1 MSQITISG
9 KVVAGQAMYQTET
22 FRKQTLIVEIV
33 NGRYTS
39 YMPIEFHQGD
49 IDTLL
54 PQVQLNGSYSF
65 TCHVNGSKNIMTDRN
80 GQPTAYLNLK
90 VASIAPAQ
98 QQAAPAPA
106 QGFGVPAPQQGFGQP
121 APQQQQGFGQPAAQ
135 PAQQGFGQPAQGG
148 FVGGQQSAPAFGQQP
163 APQQQ
168 QQGFG
173 SPTPAQQGFGQ
184 G

>member
-33 NGRYTS
+33 NGNYTS

-65 TCHVNGSKNIMTDRN
+65 TCHVNGSKNMMTDRN
-80 GQPTAYLNLK
+80 RQPTAYLNLK

-98 QQAAPAPA
+98 QQAAPAPV
-106 QGFGVPAPQQGFGQP
+106 QGFGAPAPQQGFGQP
-121 APQQQQGFGQPAAQ
+121 APAQQGFSAPAAQ
-135 PAQQGFGQPAQGG
+135 PVQQGFGQPAQGG
-148 FVGGQQSAPAFGQQP
+148 FVGGQQPA
-163 APQQQ
+163 QQ

-173 SPTPAQQGFGQ
+173 APTQAAPAQQGFGQ